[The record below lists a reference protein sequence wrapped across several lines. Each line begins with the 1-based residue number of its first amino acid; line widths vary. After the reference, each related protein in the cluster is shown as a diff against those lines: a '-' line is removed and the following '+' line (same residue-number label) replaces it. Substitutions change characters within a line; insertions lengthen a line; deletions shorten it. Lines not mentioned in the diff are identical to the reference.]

1 MRKKGH
7 KSSGNLFSVLGFG
20 AIPNKQS
27 VDCPDRYTACD
38 DEKINREGEL
48 TDLSF
53 FVGDNIEKGNLLAA
67 NKKKADGLLRSI
79 GKSYPKEN
87 TFISF
92 N

>member
-38 DEKINREGEL
+38 DEKNNREGEL
-48 TDLSF
+48 TD
-53 FVGDNIEKGNLLAA
+53 G
-67 NKKKADGLLRSI
+67 
-79 GKSYPKEN
+79 
-87 TFISF
+87 
-92 N
+92 